1 MGQKTNATIFRLNNW
16 KLQCV
21 EKNKE
26 EHNLFAYQNIEIQ
39 KYLNQ
44 IFSVNGLN
52 IQNVK
57 IKYSQKDLYIFIC
70 YYPIKK
76 YLLGFQ
82 FERKKLKENKSILI
96 YKNKISSFIENL
108 NPSITNK
115 NLTKFKRVKIISQY
129 NKSFIN
135 DLEHLKKNYFLQQV
149 LETLTIFTGN
159 FYNLNIILENLNQGL
174 VLNLNNQQKNEIK
187 RKLLLLKQY
196 SKKNFFSEGISIF
209 IAVVKFRNSS
219 HLLNDYINRHFK
231 ELKRQSVFLIFL
243 KRALDFFIFF
253 SFSKVLGIKIIIKG
267 RFNGAPRAKKKIISV
282 GNLPTQSINTIIDF
296 SETTVFTKNGTF
308 GLKTWVNYKM

>member
-44 IFSVNGLN
+44 FFSVNGLN

-57 IKYSQKDLYIFIC
+57 IKYSQKDLYIFIS

-82 FERKKLKENKSILI
+82 FERKKINEDKLI
-96 YKNKISSFIENL
+96 PMPKNKISSFIKNL
-108 NPSITNK
+108 NLDIK

-135 DLEHLKKNYFLQQV
+135 DLQYLKKNYFLQQV

-174 VLNLNNQQKNEIK
+174 VLNLKNEQKNEIK

-196 SKKNFFSEGISIF
+196 SKKSFFNEGISIF
-209 IAVVKFRNSS
+209 TAVVKFRNSS
-219 HLLNDYINRHFK
+219 YLLNDYINRHFK

-243 KRALDFFIFF
+243 KRALDFFISF

-267 RFNGAPRAKKKIISV
+267 RFNGAPRAKKRIISV
-282 GNLPTQSINTIIDF
+282 GNLPTQSIKNIIDF